1 MAKKAQRRGRPNGGG
16 ISITTRIPEIAR
28 LRDQNKSAA
37 QITKATG
44 INAASLN
51 QRVIP
56 ALNILHQVTK
66 IIALHNCQADFTDPQ
81 IAAIMDV
88 DESFVQLVLND
99 YQGNI
104 EKWIA

>member
-1 MAKKAQRRGRPNGGG
+1 MAKQARRGRPNGGG
-16 ISITTRIPEIAR
+16 ISITTRIPEVAR

-56 ALNILHQVTK
+56 ALNVLRQVTK
-66 IIALHNCQADFTDPQ
+66 IIALHNQADFHDGQ

-99 YQGNI
+99 YQDNI
-104 EKWIA
+104 DKWIA

>member
-16 ISITTRIPEIAR
+16 ITITTRIPEVAR

-56 ALNILHQVTK
+56 ALNVLRQVTK
-66 IIALHNCQADFTDPQ
+66 IIALHNQADFTDVQ

-88 DESFVQLVLND
+88 EESFVQLVLND
-99 YQGNI
+99 YQDNI
-104 EKWIA
+104 DKWIA

>member
-1 MAKKAQRRGRPNGGG
+1 MAKQTRRGRPNGGG
-16 ISITTRIPEIAR
+16 ISITSRIPEVAR
-28 LRDQNKSAA
+28 LREQNKSAA

-56 ALNILHQVTK
+56 ALNVLRQVTK
-66 IIALHNCQADFTDPQ
+66 IIALHNQADFNDAQ
-81 IAAIMDV
+81 IAAIMNV

-99 YQGNI
+99 YQDNI
-104 EKWIA
+104 DKWIA

>member
-1 MAKKAQRRGRPNGGG
+1 MAKQARRGRPNGGG
-16 ISITTRIPEIAR
+16 ISITTRLPEVAR

-44 INAASLN
+44 VNPASLN
-51 QRVIP
+51 QRYIP
-56 ALNILHQVTK
+56 ALNILRQVTK
-66 IIALHNCQADFTDPQ
+66 IIVLHNQADFTDPQ

-99 YQGNI
+99 YQDNI